1 MMGRSQEM
9 KILQSFVVVGRIGV
23 GWARKGSFLALLLRA
38 IDYIFDNSMV
48 FIGPNLP
55 HPIMYFV

>member
-1 MMGRSQEM
+1 
-9 KILQSFVVVGRIGV
+9 
-23 GWARKGSFLALLLRA
+23 LRA

-55 HPIMYFV
+55 HPIMYFVWLLAKLDYS